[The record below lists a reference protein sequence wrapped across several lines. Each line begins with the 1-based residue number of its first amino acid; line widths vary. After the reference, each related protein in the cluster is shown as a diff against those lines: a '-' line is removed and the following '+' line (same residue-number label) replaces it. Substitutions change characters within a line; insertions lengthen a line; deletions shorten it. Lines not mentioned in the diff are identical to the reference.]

1 MKNSQQKSSKILAI
15 STRVKYTSN
24 SSKEHKANCEPT
36 FKLRAYMF
44 KKPPVE
50 GGFLVV
56 RSGRIDLGS
65 GVLRHLGDHGGR
77 SGTAVTYSSPT
88 SAYAYNFTFTGWTAY
103 SSDNYYRYIGFPV
116 RCLVY

>member
-1 MKNSQQKSSKILAI
+1 MLKLM
-15 STRVKYTSN
+15 RYTKD

-65 GVLRHLGDHGGR
+65 GVLRHSLAGLPTHQITTIVILV
-77 SGTAVTYSSPT
+77 SPSAVWYT
-88 SAYAYNFTFTGWTAY
+88 
-103 SSDNYYRYIGFPV
+103 NYQ
-116 RCLVY
+116 